1 MKSENVGTDVLRTLH
16 RLHRQLT
23 DLRGRQDRGPKQV
36 HAAES
41 HVQVREAQLAE
52 AREEAKTVRLA
63 ADAKQLLLKAGEQK
77 VLELQV
83 KLNTAATNRE
93 YQALKDQI
101 AAQKMTNSVLDDEI
115 LERWEKIEQVQG
127 KMPPRPKRVLAQARQ
142 KAEAVRQEVQQ
153 EEPLIRAEIERLQG
167 ELKQCEAELPT
178 IVRDFYQRVVRQ
190 KGEDALAIVENQ
202 ICGGCHQQ
210 IPLNVCAEIMMSHPT
225 FCKSCGRL
233 LYMPEDHMAK
243 KPQSA

>member
-1 MKSENVGTDVLRTLH
+1 MKAENVGTDVLRTLH
-16 RLHRQLT
+16 RIHRQLT
-23 DLRGRQDRGPKQV
+23 DLRGRLDRGPKQV
-36 HAAES
+36 QAAES
-41 HVQVREAQLAE
+41 HVRVRETQLAE
-52 AREEAKTVRLA
+52 TREEAKTVRVA
-63 ADAKQLLLKAGEQK
+63 ADAKQFLLKAGEQK
-77 VLELQV
+77 VIELQV

-101 AAQKMTNSVLDDEI
+101 AAEEMTNSVLADEI
-115 LERWEKIEQVQG
+115 LERWEKIEQIQQKVAETEQI
-127 KMPPRPKRVLAQARQ
+127 LAQARQ
-142 KAEAVRQEVQQ
+142 KAEAVRLEVQQ
-153 EEPLIRAEIERLQG
+153 EEPRIRAEVERLQG
-167 ELKQCEAELPT
+167 ELKQCEAELPA

-233 LYMPEDHMAK
+233 LYMSEDHMAK